1 VEEKKN
7 DERYGRKTVEKD
19 RYYFLFV
26 CPFPAMVSKEIR
38 HDL

>member
-1 VEEKKN
+1 MNYGKRN
-7 DERYGRKTVEKD
+7 GRKTVEKD

-26 CPFPAMVSKEIR
+26 CPFPAMVGQEVG